1 MQLTKRRKIMTNLF
15 NQLERALHI
24 QETKTHD
31 TQLIWVGDDI
41 NFVTNL
47 TGADKIPATLKE
59 DTYLIMVGDQYVLFN
74 RDELTEELVNEI
86 KNELGI

>member
-1 MQLTKRRKIMTNLF
+1 MTNLF
-15 NQLERALHI
+15 YQLEHSLHI

-31 TQLIWVGDDI
+31 TQLTWVGDDI

-47 TGADKIPATLKE
+47 TGTDKLPELK
-59 DTYLIMVGDQYVLFN
+59 DGTYLIMVGDRYVLFD

>member
-1 MQLTKRRKIMTNLF
+1 MTNLF
-15 NQLERALHI
+15 NQLERSLQI

-31 TQLIWVGDDI
+31 TLLIWVGDDI

-47 TGADKIPATLKE
+47 TGIDKMPTLK
-59 DTYLIMVGDQYVLFN
+59 DCTYLIIVGDRYVLFN

>member
-1 MQLTKRRKIMTNLF
+1 MTNLF
-15 NQLERALHI
+15 YQLERSLHI

-31 TQLIWVGDDI
+31 TQLLWVGDDI

-47 TGADKIPATLKE
+47 TGTDKLPELK
-59 DTYLIMVGDQYVLFN
+59 DGTYLIMVGDRYVLFD